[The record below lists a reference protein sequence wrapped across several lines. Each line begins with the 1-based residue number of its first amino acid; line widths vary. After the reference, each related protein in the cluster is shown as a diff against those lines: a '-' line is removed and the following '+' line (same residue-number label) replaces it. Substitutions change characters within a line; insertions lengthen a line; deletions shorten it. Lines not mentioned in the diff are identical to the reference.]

1 LVGELPPDFL
11 RLIVPRE
18 QVAATQQ
25 LVPQQ
30 VLWQPRLFLSG
41 LNECRHPQ
49 AATIHL
55 VYAGGSFVPPNTRG
69 RVSITIAD
77 ANLVRNYGIVRMDPY
92 CRLRV
97 GHAVFETQTKLSG
110 GRSPVWNRT
119 VHAYLPNGVES
130 IYVQI
135 YDEKA
140 FSADECV
147 AWAHVILPPAIFNG
161 ETIDD
166 YYPLSGQQGEGK
178 EGMLHLIISFA
189 PVEASISP
197 AALLPATASPPLPVE
212 ITAEDTKELEDMF
225 PGVDR
230 EVIRCVLEESRGDK
244 DATVSALLELSKT

>member
-1 LVGELPPDFL
+1 MSSTTSVAERRRQVLVGELPVDFL
-11 RLIVPRE
+11 RLIVPRD
-18 QVAATQQ
+18 QVAPTSQQQQTQQ
-25 LVPQQ
+25 LVY
-30 VLWQPRLFLSG
+30 
-41 LNECRHPQ
+41 
-49 AATIHL
+49 T
-55 VYAGGSFVPPNTRG
+55 GGSFVPPNTRG
-69 RVSITIAD
+69 RLSITIAD

-130 IYVQI
+130 IYIQI
-135 YDEKA
+135 FDEKA

-147 AWAHVILPPAIFNG
+147 AWAHVMLPQAIFSG

-178 EGMLHLIISFA
+178 EGMLHLVISFA
-189 PVEASISP
+189 PVEAAIPTAVVLP
-197 AALLPATASPPLPVE
+197 AAVSPPVPESVDGIPISVE
-212 ITAEDTKELEDMF
+212 ITAEDTKELEAMF
-225 PGVDR
+225 PSVDK

-244 DATVSALLELSKT
+244 DATVSALLEMNKT

>member
-1 LVGELPPDFL
+1 MSSTTSVAERRRQVLVGELPVDFL
-11 RLIVPRE
+11 RLIVPRD

-25 LVPQQ
+25 QQ
-30 VLWQPRLFLSG
+30 QT
-41 LNECRHPQ
+41 Q
-49 AATIHL
+49 QL
-55 VYAGGSFVPPNTRG
+55 VYTGGSFVPPNTRG
-69 RVSITIAD
+69 RLSITIAD

-130 IYVQI
+130 IYIQI
-135 YDEKA
+135 FDEKA

-147 AWAHVILPPAIFNG
+147 AWAHVMLPPAIFSG

-178 EGMLHLIISFA
+178 EGMLHLVISFA
-189 PVEASISP
+189 PVEGTLPTAVV
-197 AALLPATASPPLPVE
+197 LPATASPPMPVE
-212 ITAEDTKELEDMF
+212 ITEEDTKELEAMF
-225 PGVDR
+225 PGVDK

-244 DATVSALLELSKT
+244 DATVSALLEMSKT

>member
-1 LVGELPPDFL
+1 MSIVSAALQQPPTSGFSAAMSSQSVADRRRQVLVGELPPDFL

-18 QVAATQQ
+18 QEATSF
-25 LVPQQ
+25 PQQ
-30 VLWQPRLFLSG
+30 Q
-41 LNECRHPQ
+41 
-49 AATIHL
+49 L

-130 IYVQI
+130 IYIQI
-135 YDEKA
+135 FDEKA
-140 FSADECV
+140 FGADECV
-147 AWAHVILPPAIFNG
+147 AWAHVMLPQAIFSG

-189 PVEASISP
+189 PVDATVS
-197 AALLPATASPPLPVE
+197 AAAVLPSTASPPLP
-212 ITAEDTKELEDMF
+212 
-225 PGVDR
+225 GN
-230 EVIRCVLEESRGDK
+230 K
-244 DATVSALLELSKT
+244 DATVSALLEMSKNE

>member
-1 LVGELPPDFL
+1 MQVLVGELPPDFL

-30 VLWQPRLFLSG
+30 
-41 LNECRHPQ
+41 
-49 AATIHL
+49 L

>member
-1 LVGELPPDFL
+1 MSSTSSVAEKRRQVLVGDLPPDFL
-11 RLIVPRE
+11 RLIVPR
-18 QVAATQQ
+18 QQLSPTQQ
-25 LVPQQ
+25 NIPQ
-30 VLWQPRLFLSG
+30 V
-41 LNECRHPQ
+41 
-49 AATIHL
+49 
-55 VYAGGSFVPPNTRG
+55 VYGGSFVPPNTRG

-110 GRSPVWNRT
+110 GKSPVWNRT

-135 YDEKA
+135 FDEKA

-147 AWAHVILPPAIFNG
+147 AWAHVMLPQAIFNG

-166 YYPLSGQQGEGK
+166 YYPLSGQQGEEK

-189 PVEASISP
+189 PVE
-197 AALLPATASPPLPVE
+197 TME
-212 ITAEDTKELEDMF
+212 ITAEDTKELEAMF
-225 PGVDR
+225 PGVDK
-230 EVIRCVLEESRGDK
+230 EVIKCVLEESRGDK
-244 DATVSALLELSKT
+244 DATVSALLEMSKSE

>member
-1 LVGELPPDFL
+1 MTTPSTSVAERRRQVLVGELPPDFL

-18 QVAATQQ
+18 QVLAAQQ
-25 LVPQQ
+25 QPQQ
-30 VLWQPRLFLSG
+30 V
-41 LNECRHPQ
+41 
-49 AATIHL
+49 
-55 VYAGGSFVPPNTRG
+55 VYGGGGAFVPPNTRG

-130 IYVQI
+130 VYIQI
-135 YDEKA
+135 FDEKA

-147 AWAHVILPPAIFNG
+147 AWAHVMLPPAIFNG

-189 PVEASISP
+189 PVEATIS
-197 AALLPATASPPLPVE
+197 AAGLQPMAVSPPLPVE
-212 ITAEDTKELEDMF
+212 ITAEDTMELEAMF

-244 DATVSALLELSKT
+244 DATVSALLEMSKS

>member
-1 LVGELPPDFL
+1 MVGELPPDFL

-30 VLWQPRLFLSG
+30 
-41 LNECRHPQ
+41 
-49 AATIHL
+49 L

>member
-1 LVGELPPDFL
+1 MSSASTSVAERRRQVLVGELPPDFL

-30 VLWQPRLFLSG
+30 
-41 LNECRHPQ
+41 
-49 AATIHL
+49 L

-147 AWAHVILPPAIFNG
+147 AWAHVILPRPFSM
-161 ETIDD
+161 EKPSMTTT
-166 YYPLSGQQGEGK
+166 L
-178 EGMLHLIISFA
+178 
-189 PVEASISP
+189 
-197 AALLPATASPPLPVE
+197 
-212 ITAEDTKELEDMF
+212 
-225 PGVDR
+225 
-230 EVIRCVLEESRGDK
+230 
-244 DATVSALLELSKT
+244 